1 MTDTERGIED
11 TAGAVPA
18 TPRGRDRRTVLA
30 VAAAAGIGVAA
41 RGIAAAASGPAAVQ
55 TSGTPAA
62 SAVRDWDAP
71 LGQEGAKIAHLL
83 RRAAFGATAVELEG
97 ARSLGYA
104 RTVDRLLETTAAEPA
119 ALAGADDASMER
131 PLEIGKLQQWWID
144 HMLATPT
151 PFAERMTFFWHGHFT
166 TEARK
171 VNGQGPYL
179 YWQNLTWR
187 RHALSDLR
195 TFLYQVTI
203 DPAMLRY
210 LDLSSSTA
218 REPNENYA
226 RELMELFTMGPGNY
240 TEADVKA
247 AARALTGWRVPHTQ
261 QMIDGAV
268 RKAMERGQTP
278 RVVPKPDAVRTGIFE
293 KRRAYRGPAYAFL
306 GETKVWN
313 TEAVIDKILAQ
324 DATAPFVV
332 RALLTHFVTPA
343 PADAYVARLAARFRK
358 NAYDL
363 RSLMRDIFTSPEFT
377 SPATYRALVEQ
388 PVELMVH
395 AVKAL
400 GDPALVRAVTRSA
413 AGMGQVLFNP
423 PDVGGWPENAH
434 WISSNTMLARANFA
448 TGLVASLRRLPSAAD
463 AASLHLDGVISA
475 QTRTLLETVK
485 DDRGR
490 WSIVLASPEFQL
502 K

>member
-1 MTDTERGIED
+1 MARTGIARRTLL
-11 TAGAVPA
+11 TAGA
-18 TPRGRDRRTVLA
+18 
-30 VAAAAGIGVAA
+30 A
-41 RGIAAAASGPAAVQ
+41 RAI
-55 TSGTPAA
+55 
-62 SAVRDWDAP
+62 RDWDTP
-71 LGQEGAKIAHLL
+71 LGQEGARVAHLL
-83 RRAAFGATAVELEG
+83 RRATFGATAAELER
-97 ARSLGYA
+97 ARSEGYA
-104 RTVDRLLETTAAEPA
+104 RTVDRLLETPAVEPA
-119 ALAGADDASMER
+119 ALAGADDANMET

-144 HMLATPT
+144 HMIATPT
-151 PFAERMTFFWHGHFT
+151 PFVERMTFFWHGHFT

-171 VNGQGPYL
+171 VSGQGPHL

-247 AARALTGWRVPHTQ
+247 AAKALTGWREPHTQ
-261 QMIDGAV
+261 PMLDAAAK
-268 RKAMERGQTP
+268 RAMERGQALRAMP
-278 RVVPKPDAVRTGIFE
+278 RPDTVRTGIFE
-293 KRRAYRGPAYAFL
+293 KRRAYRGPAYAYL
-306 GETKVWN
+306 GETKLWD

-324 DATAPFVV
+324 GATAPFVV
-332 RALLTHFVTPA
+332 RALLTQFVTPT
-343 PADAYVARLAARFRK
+343 PSDAYVGRLAARFRQG
-358 NAYDL
+358 YDV

-377 SPATYRALVEQ
+377 GPATYRALVKA

-400 GDPALVRAVTRSA
+400 GDPALGRAVTRFGG
-413 AGMGQVLFNP
+413 GMGQALYDP
-423 PDVGGWPENAH
+423 PSVAGWPENER
-434 WISSNTMLARANFA
+434 WISSNTMLARTNFA
-448 TGLVASLRRLPSAAD
+448 TGLVTALRRIPSAAD
-463 AASLHLDGVISA
+463 AAALHLDGVLSP
-475 QTRTLLETVK
+475 QTRGLLDTAR
-485 DDRGR
+485 DDRAR
-490 WSIVLASPEFQL
+490 WAIVLASPEFQL